1 VVFHTSGRLPLF
13 LFFFLPSLSFFLFSS
28 FSILS
33 KKHRD
38 YERERVKL
46 RESDRNYE
54 RETEREERI
63 PEREKPRETQEILGR
78 SETQKR
84 RRDLIVRT

>member
-1 VVFHTSGRLPLF
+1 
-13 LFFFLPSLSFFLFSS
+13 LFSS
-28 FSILS
+28 FSISS